1 MMPITTIGLDIAKHV
16 FQVHGVDDRGHPVSQ
31 RRLRRSDVRT
41 YFAQIEPCLI
51 GIEACHSSHYWAR
64 TLTALGHEVRLIPP
78 QYVRP
83 YVRGG
88 KNDARDAEAIC
99 DAVSRPAMRVVSVK
113 SAEQLALQAL
123 HRMRARLI
131 HDRTA
136 TANQMRSF
144 LSEEGFVFPQGLAG
158 FRTRLIALLDAPP
171 PDGVT
176 PMLRELARRFL
187 EQVRALDEWIDGLNA
202 QLRHAFSAN
211 ETCQRLA
218 EVVGIGPVIA
228 TAVVGTVGNARAFK
242 NGRQFAAWMGL
253 TPRQHSSGERTRL
266 LGITKRGDAYLRTLF
281 VQGARA
287 VLRTVARRRDRLGQW
302 LQQLLTR
309 RHKHVVAIA
318 LANKMARIT
327 WAVLAKGAVFHLDL
341 MSTPA

>member
-1 MMPITTIGLDIAKHV
+1 
-16 FQVHGVDDRGHPVSQ
+16 
-31 RRLRRSDVRT
+31 
-41 YFAQIEPCLI
+41 
-51 GIEACHSSHYWAR
+51 
-64 TLTALGHEVRLIPP
+64 
-78 QYVRP
+78 
-83 YVRGG
+83 
-88 KNDARDAEAIC
+88 
-99 DAVSRPAMRVVSVK
+99 
-113 SAEQLALQAL
+113 
-123 HRMRARLI
+123 
-131 HDRTA
+131 
-136 TANQMRSF
+136 MRSF
-144 LSEEGFVFPQGLAG
+144 LAESGFVFPQGLAG
-158 FRTRLIALLDAPP
+158 FRTRLIALLDAPA

-176 PMLRELARRFL
+176 PLLRELARRFL
-187 EQVRALDEWIDGLNA
+187 EQVRALDEWIEALNA
-202 QLRHAFSAN
+202 QLRQAFSAD

-218 EVVGIGPVIA
+218 DVVGIGPVIA
-228 TAVVGTVGNARAFK
+228 TAVVGTVGNARTFK

-327 WAVLAKGAVFHLDL
+327 WAVLAKGVVFQLDS
-341 MSTPA
+341 MSAPA

>member
-16 FQVHGVDDRGHPVSQ
+16 FQVHGVDDRGRTVIQ
-31 RRLRRSDVRT
+31 RRLRRADVRT
-41 YFAQIEPCLI
+41 YFAQIETCLI

-64 TLTALGHEVRLIPP
+64 TLAALGHEVRLIPP

-99 DAVSRPAMRVVSVK
+99 EAVSRPTMRVVSIK
-113 SAEQLALQAL
+113 TADQLALQAL

-158 FRTRLIALLDAPP
+158 FRTRLIALLDAPQP
-171 PDGVT
+171 GVT
-176 PMLRELARRFL
+176 PLLRELASRFL
-187 EQVRALDEWIDGLNA
+187 EQLRALDEWIDGLNA
-202 QLRHAFSAN
+202 QLRQAFSAD

-242 NGRQFAAWMGL
+242 NGRQFAAWIGL
-253 TPRQHSSGERTRL
+253 TPRQHSSGERTQL
-266 LGITKRGDAYLRTLF
+266 LGITKRGDAYLRMLF

-318 LANKMARIT
+318 LANKIARIT
-327 WAVLAKGAVFHLDL
+327 WAVLAKGIVFQPHL
-341 MSTPA
+341 MSAPA

>member
-1 MMPITTIGLDIAKHV
+1 
-16 FQVHGVDDRGHPVSQ
+16 
-31 RRLRRSDVRT
+31 
-41 YFAQIEPCLI
+41 
-51 GIEACHSSHYWAR
+51 
-64 TLTALGHEVRLIPP
+64 
-78 QYVRP
+78 VRP

-99 DAVSRPAMRVVSVK
+99 EAVSRPTMRVVSIK
-113 SAEQLALQAL
+113 TADQLALQAL

-158 FRTRLIALLDAPP
+158 FRTRLVALLDAPP
-171 PDGVT
+171 PDRVT
-176 PMLRELARRFL
+176 PLLRGLAERFL
-187 EQVRALDEWIDGLNA
+187 EQLRTLDEWIDGLNA
-202 QLRHAFSAN
+202 QLRHAFGAD
-211 ETCQRLA
+211 EICQRLA

-302 LQQLLTR
+302 LQQLLTH

-318 LANKMARIT
+318 LANKMARIV
-327 WAVLAKGAVFHLDL
+327 WAVLAHGAAFDLDR
-341 MSTPA
+341 MSAQA